1 MDVAGGEKDNSDQ
14 VSELIAKG
22 AKVNAVDK
30 RMSALHRAAAKGN
43 SGSWGALDAGANVD
57 AVDEDG
63 ERFWAAAM
71 GNLDAAG
78 AL

>member
-30 RMSALHRAAAKGN
+30 YGKSTLHYAATENNIKIVGAL
-43 SGSWGALDAGANVD
+43 LDAGADVN

-63 ERFWAAAM
+63 RS
-71 GNLDAAG
+71 
-78 AL
+78 ALHDQPL